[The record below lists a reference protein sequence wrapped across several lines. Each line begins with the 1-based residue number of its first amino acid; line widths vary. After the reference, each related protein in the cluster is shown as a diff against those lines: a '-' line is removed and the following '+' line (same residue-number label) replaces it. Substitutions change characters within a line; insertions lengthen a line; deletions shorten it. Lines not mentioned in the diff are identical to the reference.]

1 MSYCVNCGVELEKSL
16 QNCPLCGVEA
26 KNPREPFDASAPR
39 PYSARVARI
48 QDQVER
54 RYAAIIISV
63 VLMLAA
69 VVCVMAN
76 LVYEDAFTWSIYVV
90 TSLALLWVLA
100 VFPFL
105 HPRLHPVVLVA
116 LDVCAL
122 LLFLNIINRQDPTSD
137 WYTRLAMPQVLLYG
151 FLALAVVLLWRAP
164 FVRGWQRIGAAVMA
178 GGMGVMGLECLL
190 DLYNS
195 MRVQLEWSWFVI
207 IPAFALGLILFLIE
221 RKREVK
227 EEIMKRLRV

>member
-1 MSYCVNCGVELEKSL
+1 MAYCVNCGVELEKSA

-26 KNPREPFDASAPR
+26 KNPKEPFDPSVPR
-39 PYSARVARI
+39 SYSARIATI

-54 RYAAIIISV
+54 RYTAIIISV
-63 VLMLAA
+63 LLALAA
-69 VVCVMAN
+69 VICVMAN
-76 LVYEDAFTWSIYVV
+76 LVYEDSFTWSIYVV
-90 TSLALLWVLA
+90 ASLVLVWVLA
-100 VFPFL
+100 IFPL
-105 HPRLHPVVLVA
+105 LYPRLHPVVIVA

-122 LLFLNIINRQDPTSD
+122 LLFLYVINYQDPASD

-151 FLALAVVLLWRAP
+151 FLALVVVLLWRTS
-164 FVRGWQRIGAAVMA
+164 FVRGWQRVGVAIMAVGA
-178 GGMGVMGLECLL
+178 GVMGLECLL

-195 MRVQLEWSWFVI
+195 MQVQLQWSWFVI
-207 IPAFALGLILFLIE
+207 IPAFAIGLILFLIE

>member
-1 MSYCVNCGVELEKSL
+1 MAYCVNCGVELEKSL
-16 QNCPLCGVEA
+16 ESCPLCGVEA
-26 KNPREPFDASAPR
+26 VNPKEPFDPSVPR

-54 RYAAIIISV
+54 RYTAIIISV
-63 VLMLAA
+63 ILALAA
-69 VVCVMAN
+69 VICVMAN
-76 LVYEDAFTWSIYVV
+76 LVYEDSFTWSIYVV
-90 TSLALLWVLA
+90 ASITLLWVLA
-100 VFPFL
+100 ILPLL
-105 HPRLHPVVLVA
+105 HPRLHPVVIVA
-116 LDVCAL
+116 LDVCVL
-122 LLFLNIINRQDPTSD
+122 LLFLYIINGQDPATD

-151 FLALAVVLLWRAP
+151 FLALIVVLLWRTS
-164 FVRGWQRIGAAVMA
+164 FVRGWQRIGVAIMAV
-178 GGMGVMGLECLL
+178 GVGVMGLECLL

-195 MRVQLEWSWFVI
+195 MNVQPQWSWFVI